1 MTELDIGK
9 YKIVGFIGLGVM
21 GSRMVK
27 HLVGCEKLIVSDRDA
42 VRAREISQELG
53 AEIAKE
59 MSDFA
64 AADAVILM
72 LPNSEIIDGVVNGTH
87 EYPGLLDVLAPG
99 AAIID
104 MSSANPANTVKNAQ
118 LAASK
123 GINYIDAPV
132 SGGPAGAQS
141 GKLAIMVGGTDH
153 QFDAIKP
160 LLSRMGTNVIHAG
173 QAGSG
178 HAVKGLNNLLAATI
192 LVATGEV
199 FNAGTKFGLDP
210 RVMQQIVSAS
220 SGGSFM
226 SSIVWPKAIIPETW
240 DFGFT
245 TQLMKKDVDIGM
257 SILQAM
263 GMKATVSSKSAAVWS
278 DALSMMGSNTDMTE
292 VVKFLRKSD

>member
-1 MTELDIGK
+1 
-9 YKIVGFIGLGVM
+9 
-21 GSRMVK
+21 
-27 HLVGCEKLIVSDRDA
+27 
-42 VRAREISQELG
+42 
-53 AEIAKE
+53 
-59 MSDFA
+59 
-64 AADAVILM
+64 
-72 LPNSEIIDGVVNGTH
+72 
-87 EYPGLLDVLAPG
+87 
-99 AAIID
+99 
-104 MSSANPANTVKNAQ
+104 
-118 LAASK
+118 
-123 GINYIDAPV
+123 
-132 SGGPAGAQS
+132 
-141 GKLAIMVGGTDH
+141 MVGGTDH